1 LKNGIILNGIILNS
15 DKYQKRNMILEDNIM
30 AENNVHVIN
39 TNALFTTLNI
49 NRKNKG
55 LTQIDSSLVA
65 SKLGILFTL
74 KNKSYVNFKNESVEL
89 NELQLTIL
97 KEILDQHFN
106 VKMTHEISILIMQ
119 QHQEKRVSA
128 LHHFTATASVQSG
141 LFGKIKGFLKIGRSY
156 IEERT
161 A

>member
-1 LKNGIILNGIILNS
+1 
-15 DKYQKRNMILEDNIM
+15 M
-30 AENNVHVIN
+30 AENNVHLIN
-39 TNALFTTLNI
+39 TSALFTALNT

-89 NELQLTIL
+89 NEYQLTVL

-106 VKMTHEISILIMQ
+106 VKMTHEISILITQ
-119 QHQEKRVSA
+119 QHHEKRVST
-128 LHHFTATASVQSG
+128 LHHFTASASVQSS
-141 LFGKIKGFLKIGRSY
+141 LFGKIKGFLKIGRSN
-156 IEERT
+156 IQERI